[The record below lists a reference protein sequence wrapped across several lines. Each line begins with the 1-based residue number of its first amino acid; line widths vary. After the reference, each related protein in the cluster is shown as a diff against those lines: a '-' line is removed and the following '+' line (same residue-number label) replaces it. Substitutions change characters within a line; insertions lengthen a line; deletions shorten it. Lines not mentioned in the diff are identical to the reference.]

1 VPTVKPHQIAPSLP
15 CKQDSGRMC
24 GMTAARQKR
33 SQDYPLPSELLYIFQ
48 LENHAVRAL
57 TGQLRYVR
65 CGCLALG

>member
-1 VPTVKPHQIAPSLP
+1 
-15 CKQDSGRMC
+15 MC

-33 SQDYPLPSELLYIFQ
+33 SQDYPLPSELLYVFQ
-48 LENHAVRAL
+48 LENHAVHAL